1 MKKNV
6 SLAIVVSGFT
16 LVAAIDHGRAQIP
29 DVDKTGPRAHKD
41 VKAHHPAKRIDDRA
55 HGPILP
61 SHRKR
66 GGRMPHHNR
75 HHPDLDAVLKLSPD
89 QQAKLTSIRRV
100 VSKNMVRKKAE
111 IDVARLDLHALIED
125 GSDRRDIHQQIE
137 AIAILQGELH
147 ILHVDERLDIL
158 GHLTEK
164 QQDIFQTLHHP
175 NIPPPERDRMGP
187 MRQRPF
193 QRPGKGPG

>member
-6 SLAIVVSGFT
+6 FLAVVVSGFT
-16 LVAAIDHGRAQIP
+16 LVAAIDRGYAQIQ
-29 DVDKTGPRAHKD
+29 DVDKTGPRSHRD
-41 VKAHHPAKRIDDRA
+41 VKAHHPAKRMDDRA
-55 HGPILP
+55 HGPTLP
-61 SHRKR
+61 SHHKR
-66 GGRMPHHNR
+66 GGRMPHHDR
-75 HHPDLDAVLKLSPD
+75 HQPDLDAVLELSPD

-111 IDVARLDLHALIED
+111 IDVARLDLHALIKD
-125 GSDRRDIHQQIE
+125 DSDRLEIHQQIE

-147 ILHVDERLDIL
+147 ILHVDERLDIF
-158 GHLTEK
+158 E
-164 QQDIFQTLHHP
+164 TLHHP
-175 NIPPPERDRMGP
+175 NIPSPERDRMEP